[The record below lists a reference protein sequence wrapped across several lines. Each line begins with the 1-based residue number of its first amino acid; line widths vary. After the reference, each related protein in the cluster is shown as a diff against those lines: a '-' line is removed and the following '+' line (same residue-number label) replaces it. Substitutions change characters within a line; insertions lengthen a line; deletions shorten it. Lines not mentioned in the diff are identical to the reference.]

1 MVSKQNKKRL
11 QSAASAANKAVR
23 KAGKAYWNYSGK
35 VAEKMAQSAANDTEK
50 SATTAT
56 KILQNPEP
64 NQPDDIA
71 LANEIHA
78 NHQEVMRLLQQIRD
92 DLSHPVDS
100 TAKHEQLTNE
110 FDWMGWL

>member
-23 KAGKAYWNYSGK
+23 KAGKAYWNYS
-35 VAEKMAQSAANDTEK
+35 EKMAQSAANDTEK